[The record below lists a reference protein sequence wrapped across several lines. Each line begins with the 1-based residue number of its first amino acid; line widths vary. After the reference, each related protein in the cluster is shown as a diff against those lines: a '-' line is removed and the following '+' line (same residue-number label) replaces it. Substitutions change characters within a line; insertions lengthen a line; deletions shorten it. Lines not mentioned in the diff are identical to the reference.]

1 MKMVGQGQWGMCR
14 AERGG
19 TGESAAERGE
29 AGTGES
35 AAERGEA
42 GTGESAAERGKA
54 GTGESAGERGKA
66 GTGESAGEEPLTHS
80 PGPAEFDHPC
90 VHPHQTVSSYDCLNF
105 LLKTNLFGI

>member
-1 MKMVGQGQWGMCR
+1 MLFQISKSEMKMVGQGQWGMCR

-35 AAERGEA
+35 AAERG
-42 GTGESAAERGKA
+42 KA

-66 GTGESAGEEPLTHS
+66 RTGESAGEEPLTHS